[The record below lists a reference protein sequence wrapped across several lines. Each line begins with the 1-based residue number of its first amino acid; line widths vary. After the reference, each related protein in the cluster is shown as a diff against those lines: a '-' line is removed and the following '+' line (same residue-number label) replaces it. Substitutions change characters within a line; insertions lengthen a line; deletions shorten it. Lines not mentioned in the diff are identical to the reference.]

1 VSHRRITVTKG
12 NSNTTVVWN
21 PWANNGLADM
31 SNDGWRQMLCIE
43 SANVAE
49 DALKLQPRE
58 AHVMETTLT
67 VEALA

>member
-1 VSHRRITVTKG
+1 
-12 NSNTTVVWN
+12 VVWN